1 MKNEPIH
8 GAHFMRWKEIRIKK
22 KKLKK
27 RENKWAVP
35 LTRFGFFTFFVL
47 FFYLGTSMKYVFRSM
62 DEPEPVL
69 SLTPNE
75 FFNWNLLG
83 SGSFSL
89 HPLFKIKIC
98 SFLHFDH
105 KREWNVLMRNTYT
118 YCRQPTRKKPI
129 TFIIWICFSFFVFWF
144 SLNTLSHD
152 HIIWMQLFL
161 PFVLCCALSLYACVN
176 SIFVLSKMTKSNFA
190 QKAYFPYLIS

>member
-8 GAHFMRWKEIRIKK
+8 TQRALHAMERDSNQK

-27 RENKWAVP
+27 GKINELFLLPV
-35 LTRFGFFTFFVL
+35 LDSLLFFVL

-83 SGSFSL
+83 SESFSL

-98 SFLHFDH
+98 SSLHFDH

-144 SLNTLSHD
+144 PLNTLSHD

-161 PFVLCCALSLYACVN
+161 PFVLCVVHSHSMPVWIQFSFYRKWREAILLKKH
-176 SIFVLSKMTKSNFA
+176 IFH
-190 QKAYFPYLIS
+190 I